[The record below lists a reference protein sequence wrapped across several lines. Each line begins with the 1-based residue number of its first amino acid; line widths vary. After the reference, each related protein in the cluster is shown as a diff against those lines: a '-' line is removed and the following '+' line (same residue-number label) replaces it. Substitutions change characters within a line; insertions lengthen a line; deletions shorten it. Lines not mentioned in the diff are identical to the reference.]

1 MAIEIKELVVKVVVD
16 ETPKKRELSVP
27 KKDQDLEQFKTEI
40 IKKCTREVLEKLK
53 EYQER

>member
-16 ETPKKRELSVP
+16 ETPIKPELKVPKRE
-27 KKDQDLEQFKTEI
+27 QDLEQFKTEI
-40 IKKCTREVLEKLK
+40 VKKCTREVLEKLK